1 MTKHIPAIVL
11 AIISTV
17 LAIGLYQSNRKIV
30 GLEGKIAELES
41 APMPRVV
48 EGAFPAKSPGRR
60 GGESSPGSFV
70 VRGGVQPEEESAG
83 DEEKSARRRMMSS
96 LSKMLDNPAMNKVMV
111 ASQRGAL
118 QALYGDLVEAFEFTG
133 EEGDYFMDL
142 LMSRQMK
149 QVDFGMKLMGGEMS
163 DEERTKM
170 GEELK
175 EVGETVKTE
184 MEKFLNNADDYEE
197 FEFYE
202 KTMGERMMLSEMTQ
216 KLEAS
221 EAPLSDETHRELLE
235 MMHDERKDF
244 DFNTD
249 LHDSQNMDLS
259 AGRFSKENL
268 RKFSEDMDRLNRGM
282 IGKGKDL
289 LTAEQLSAFEA
300 SVKAM
305 AEMQKSQM
313 EMAANMFRGGEK
325 EE

>member
-17 LAIGLYQSNRKIV
+17 LAIGLYQSNRKIA

-48 EGAFPAKSPGRR
+48 EGAFPTKSPGRK
-60 GGESSPGSFV
+60 GGESSPRAFV

-163 DEERTKM
+163 DKERTKM

-175 EVGETVKTE
+175 EVGETV
-184 MEKFLNNADDYEE
+184 
-197 FEFYE
+197 
-202 KTMGERMMLSEMTQ
+202 
-216 KLEAS
+216 
-221 EAPLSDETHRELLE
+221 
-235 MMHDERKDF
+235 
-244 DFNTD
+244 NTD
-249 LHDSQNMDLS
+249 LHDSQNMDLR
-259 AGRFSKENL
+259 AERFSKENL

-282 IGKGKDL
+282 TGKAKDL

-305 AEMQKSQM
+305 AEMQNSQM